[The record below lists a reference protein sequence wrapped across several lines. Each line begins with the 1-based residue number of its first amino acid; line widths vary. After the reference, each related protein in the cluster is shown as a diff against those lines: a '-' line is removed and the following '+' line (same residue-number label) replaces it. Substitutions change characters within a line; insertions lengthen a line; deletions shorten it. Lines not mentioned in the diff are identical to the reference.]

1 MILVDGLSIIDLK
14 NADRIYIVTGSKDC
28 ILTVVFQNGYIEKK
42 LQIDKEIAKKLINYI
57 ALVKNKDVVEDLNDL
72 ISKLKD

>member
-1 MILVDGLSIIDLK
+1 MILVDGLSMIDLK

-28 ILTVVFQNGYIEKK
+28 ILTVVFQNCYIEKK
-42 LQIDKEIAKKLINYI
+42 LQIDKEIAKKLISYI
-57 ALVKNKDVVEDLNDL
+57 ALAKNKDVVEDLNDL